1 MHSPCKHG
9 CPSLHSVHSST
20 YCEMRVIF
28 LDCAAATDAVAA
40 LALAYY
46 RHMETTIHMNG
57 WRAFAH
63 LLCPGICI
71 DICLK
76 VLLAPCTGRKQQ
88 TKCGLPLAMQVKSL
102 RELVTLPLKFPQ
114 LFSRYNMKPPR
125 GVLLW
130 GPPGT
135 GKTCLARAAAAEVGV
150 PLFIINGPDV
160 VSQFY
165 GESEAG
171 LQGRCFVLYALS
183 LCLQAHNSNFIKT
196 YLLSFPLSQC

>member
-1 MHSPCKHG
+1 MSEAVVGPLHTEAAKV
-9 CPSLHSVHSST
+9 PS
-20 YCEMRVIF
+20 
-28 LDCAAATDAVAA
+28 AV
-40 LALAYY
+40 
-46 RHMETTIHMNG
+46 
-57 WRAFAH
+57 
-63 LLCPGICI
+63 
-71 DICLK
+71 
-76 VLLAPCTGRKQQ
+76 
-88 TKCGLPLAMQVKSL
+88 QVKSL

-150 PLFIINGPDV
+150 PLFVVNGPDV

-171 LQGRCFVLYALS
+171 LQGRCFVLLPAGLQLNLIEGQSAESS
-183 LCLQAHNSNFIKT
+183 LVT
-196 YLLSFPLSQC
+196 LL